1 MHTLMTP
8 HLARAH
14 MAELERLSSR
24 PRPER
29 APREPRSRFRPS
41 LRLRIR
47 RPAPAGS

>member
-8 HLARAH
+8 DLARAQV
-14 MAELERLSSR
+14 AELERLSSR

-29 APREPRSRFRPS
+29 TPRAPRSRFRPS
-41 LRLRIR
+41 LRLHIR